1 MIKNTNH
8 FFSYI
13 RHHRIKRVIFYV
25 VIISL
30 MLNYQVIL
38 RFLRGIDKIQ
48 WIVALFCVLALA
60 YEIWMYIKA
69 QAAKKDPVG
78 IDEPLTPLIDDNPTI
93 KDKLGRRQYVN
104 ILGRKIIST
113 YLANITKAEVAE
125 STEESMGS
133 AFAINIEEDYGYGKT
148 SFLKMLKEW
157 FNKQHKNQTIWIDF
171 LPWLCDNT
179 SSLISEFFHQLAE
192 EIKVDIDLHDD
203 IIKYGN
209 ALSTQAIKHATGIQ
223 IPPLFRSHESSLKR
237 QHDRIREEL
246 KANPQLI
253 IVTIDDLDRLEK
265 NEVMAVLKTIRD
277 TADFPNIFYIT
288 ATEHTYLYN
297 VLKDSNIENPDR
309 FIEKFYNL
317 HFYLPAH
324 EVNYK
329 DIFIELLADYLRIII
344 EDKEKSKEFEI
355 LKKEPILD
363 TCFNDI
369 RDVKRFVN
377 QLIIYLESLENNDY
391 NLYDATL
398 LTLLQYKSSELY
410 KLLRDRDDI
419 LLRTK
424 YKGTDC
430 ILELKDDPIAEAE
443 QQDFIKM
450 DKDKSQSEQ
459 ENKVPIQSLS
469 NRHSKDKPYRNE
481 KLGESI
487 LHVLFGTNTTDDEF
501 AIKRT
506 NNFFLYF
513 SGKEHSKSMTK
524 AEVSDIVGLN
534 IESYKKSVDE
544 LFKQGRADAFLQEI
558 EYVISNAGETDI
570 SDIIRKV
577 FYFQYCQYDTLKDR
591 KQGRS
596 WYAINIQNR
605 DLFSILY
612 VLMGDS
618 TPSQYRRHNKPCPNL
633 APVIKE
639 EPLIYV
645 IELVSVLD
653 RNIGVFEY
661 QREDIDDWIKIVDDR
676 LFGES
681 LDQDNIF
688 TEDNLCLMEY
698 LRGELYYYRDE
709 WDKRFSEYLCSD
721 KTVISLWLSH
731 IINDYGGR
739 YEWNYSVKH
748 VMFGSNFDYR
758 GKTLMSE
765 LKKKYIDLF
774 QELDNLEFLLMYKN
788 LEGKSEEIRNEQFIK
803 KFASKSY

>member
-1 MIKNTNH
+1 MT
-8 FFSYI
+8 
-13 RHHRIKRVIFYV
+13 
-25 VIISL
+25 ISL
-30 MLNYQVIL
+30 MLIYQDIL
-38 RFLRGIDKIQ
+38 RFIRSIDKIQ
-48 WIVALFCVLALA
+48 WIIALFCVLALA
-60 YEIWMYIKA
+60 YEIWIYIKA
-69 QAAKKDPVG
+69 QAARKDPVG

-93 KDKLGRRQYVN
+93 KDKLGRWQYVN

-113 YLANITKAEVAE
+113 YLSNITKAEGAE

-171 LPWLCDNT
+171 RPWLCDNT

-209 ALSTQAIKHATGIQ
+209 ALSNQAIKHVTGIQ
-223 IPPLFRSHESSLKR
+223 ISPLFRSHESSLKR

-265 NEVMAVLKTIRD
+265 DEVMAVLKTIRD

-288 ATEHTYLYN
+288 ASEHTYLYN
-297 VLKDSNIENPDR
+297 VLKDSNIEDPDR

-329 DIFIELLADYLRIII
+329 DIFIKLLADYLRIII
-344 EDKEKSKEFEI
+344 KDKEKSKEFEI

-377 QLIIYLESLENNDY
+377 QLIMYLESLGNNDY

-410 KLLRDRDDI
+410 KLLRDRDNI
-419 LLRTK
+419 LLQTK
-424 YKGTDC
+424 YQGTDC
-430 ILELKDDPIAEAE
+430 ILELKDDPVSEKE
-443 QQDFIKM
+443 QREFVHM
-450 DKDKSQSEQ
+450 MYEDKKTTTQGQEEPISE
-459 ENKVPIQSLS
+459 LS
-469 NRHSKDKPYRNE
+469 ERHGKNKPYRNE
-481 KLGESI
+481 HLGENI
-487 LHVLFGTNTTDDEF
+487 LNVLFGSNTSNGEF
-501 AIKRT
+501 TIKRA

-513 SGKEHSKSMTK
+513 SGREHSKSITK
-524 AEVSDIVGLN
+524 AEASAIISLDMV
-534 IESYKKSVDE
+534 SYKTAVDKLFQQGKS
-544 LFKQGRADAFLQEI
+544 DAFLHEI
-558 EYVISNAGETDI
+558 AYIISNAKESDI
-570 SDIIRKV
+570 LDIIRKI
-577 FYFQYCQYDTLKDR
+577 FYFQYKQYDYTSIEQR
-591 KQGRS
+591 RERS
-596 WYAINIQNR
+596 WYAVSIQSQN
-605 DLFSILY
+605 LFSILY

-618 TPSQYRRHNKPCPNL
+618 APRQYRRKDKPFPNL
-633 APVIKE
+633 TSIIND
-639 EPLIYV
+639 EPLDYV
-645 IELVSVLD
+645 IELVSILD
-653 RNIGVFEY
+653 TNIVDFEY
-661 QREDIDDWIKIVDDR
+661 QREVIDGWIQTVYKR
-676 LFGES
+676 FFTENL
-681 LDQDNIF
+681 LQQDIF
-688 TEDNLCLMEY
+688 TDDNLRIMIYFREGLFSY
-698 LRGELYYYRDE
+698 QNE
-709 WDKRFSEYLCSD
+709 WDESFSKYLSSD
-721 KTVISLWLSH
+721 KSIICLWISH

-758 GKTLMSE
+758 GKSLMSE
-765 LKKKYIDLF
+765 LKKKYTDLF
-774 QELDNLEFLLMYKN
+774 QELDNLEFLLMYKD
-788 LEGKSEEIRNEQFIK
+788 LEEKSEEIRNELFIK

>member
-1 MIKNTNH
+1 
-8 FFSYI
+8 
-13 RHHRIKRVIFYV
+13 
-25 VIISL
+25 
-30 MLNYQVIL
+30 MLNYQDIL
-38 RFLRGIDKIQ
+38 RFIRGIDKVQ
-48 WIVALFCVLALA
+48 WKVALFCVLALA

-69 QAAKKDPVG
+69 QAARKDPVG

-113 YLANITKAEVAE
+113 YLANITKAEGAE
-125 STEESMGS
+125 STEETMGS

-171 LPWLCDNT
+171 RPWLCDNT

-209 ALSTQAIKHATGIQ
+209 ALSNQAIKHATGIQ

-265 NEVMAVLKTIRD
+265 DEVMAVLKTIRD

-297 VLKDSNIENPDR
+297 VLKDSNIEDPDR

-317 HFYLPAH
+317 HFFLPAH

-377 QLIIYLESLENNDY
+377 QLIIYLESLGNNDY

-410 KLLRDRDDI
+410 KLLRDKDDI
-419 LLRTK
+419 LLQTK
-424 YKGTDC
+424 YQGTDC
-430 ILELKDDPIAEAE
+430 VLELKDDPVSE
-443 QQDFIKM
+443 KM
-450 DKDKSQSEQ
+450 QCEFLHMMNKDKKTTNQGQEDPISE
-459 ENKVPIQSLS
+459 LS
-469 NRHSKDKPYRNE
+469 ERHGKNKPYKNE
-481 KLGESI
+481 LLGEKI
-487 LHVLFGTNTTDDEF
+487 LNVLFGSNTSNGEF
-501 AIKRT
+501 TIKRA

-513 SGKEHSKSMTK
+513 SGREHSNSITK
-524 AEVSDIVGLN
+524 AEASAIISLDMV
-534 IESYKKSVDE
+534 SYKTAVDKLFQQGKS
-544 LFKQGRADAFLQEI
+544 DAFLHEI
-558 EYVISNAGETDI
+558 EYIISNAKPSDI
-570 SDIIRKV
+570 LDIIRKT
-577 FYFQYCQYDTLKDR
+577 FYFQNKQYDYTSKEQR
-591 KQGRS
+591 RERF
-596 WYAINIQNR
+596 WYAVNIQAK
-605 DLFSILY
+605 DLFSVLY

-618 TPSQYRRHNKPCPNL
+618 LPRQYRKKEKPCL
-633 APVIKE
+633 DLIPVIQYE
-639 EPLIYV
+639 LLDYV
-645 IELVSVLD
+645 LELVSVLD
-653 RNIGVFEY
+653 TNLVNFKY
-661 QREDIDDWIKIVDDR
+661 QREVIDEWIQIVYKR
-676 LFGES
+676 F
-681 LDQDNIF
+681 F
-688 TEDNLCLMEY
+688 TENLLQEDLFTKNNLYIMIYFRE
-698 LRGELYYYRDE
+698 ELFNYRNE
-709 WDKRFSEYLCSD
+709 WDENFSKYLCSD
-721 KTVISLWLSH
+721 KRIIRLWLSH

-788 LEGKSEEIRNEQFIK
+788 LEEKSEEIRNELFIK